1 MTRNQERSRKH
12 SCTDIN
18 AKNRN
23 PSSLP
28 REETPI
34 VCDTCVTEQVML
46 QSQNFQRVVSFANG
60 QIVSMNQVPEIDLRS
75 DTVTKP
81 TPAMRQAMAEAEVGD
96 DVICVDPTV
105 ERLQNTVAE
114 MFGMEAALFVPSGSM
129 ANQIAVRCH
138 CQPGDELICEAECH
152 IYKYEQGGF
161 AQLSGVSPKLLA
173 GQRGILEP
181 GQFEGTVNPDD
192 DHAVRTSLICLE
204 NTHNR
209 GGGTVQP
216 LEKVSA
222 ICTWAKDMG
231 LKRHLDGARLFNAIV
246 ASGIEAKR
254 WSKHFDTLSVCFSK
268 GLGAPVG
275 SALIGSADF
284 IRRARRIRKLLGGG
298 MRQAGII
305 AAGALY
311 ALEYHIQRLDEDHDK
326 AMLLASSAQNADGV
340 SLDALPETN
349 IVLLRIDPA
358 LGKPVD
364 FVQQL
369 ARHGVGAFPFGE
381 QFVRLVTHM
390 DVSDEQIHRACDA
403 ILASAESMSL
413 SAAP

>member
-1 MTRNQERSRKH
+1 
-12 SCTDIN
+12 
-18 AKNRN
+18 
-23 PSSLP
+23 
-28 REETPI
+28 
-34 VCDTCVTEQVML
+34 
-46 QSQNFQRVVSFANG
+46 
-60 QIVSMNQVPEIDLRS
+60 MNQVPEIDLRS

-81 TPAMRQAMAEAEVGD
+81 TAAMRQAMAEAEVGD

-105 ERLQNTVAE
+105 ERLQDTVAE
-114 MFGMEAALFVPSGSM
+114 MFGMESALFVPSGSM

-161 AQLSGVSPKLLA
+161 AQLSGVSPKLIA
-173 GQRGILEP
+173 GQRGILDAS
-181 GQFEGTVNPDD
+181 QFEGTVNPDD
-192 DHAVRTSLICLE
+192 DHAARTSLVCLE

-209 GGGTVQP
+209 GGGTIQP
-216 LEKVSA
+216 LEKVAA
-222 ICTWAKDMG
+222 ICNWAKDLG

-254 WSKHFDTLSVCFSK
+254 WAEHFDTLSVCFSK

-275 SALIGSADF
+275 SALLGSADF
-284 IRRARRIRKLLGGG
+284 IKHARRIRKLLGGG

-305 AAGALY
+305 AAGALH
-311 ALEYHIQRLDEDHDK
+311 ALEHHVQRLDEDHDK
-326 AMLLASSAQNADGV
+326 AMLLASSARNAEGV

-349 IVLLRIDPA
+349 IVLLRIDPK
-358 LGKPVD
+358 LGTPAE
-364 FVQQL
+364 FVQEL
-369 ARHGVGAFPFGE
+369 AAHGVGAFPFGE

-403 ILASAESMSL
+403 IVASAESMSL